1 MKTILLNQ
9 TLKNLIVIVLLTF
22 SFSSPAQSTPTDF
35 NAGAAIIDM
44 GITPQTSNNALKPYG
59 LVHALVGE
67 GIPVHWIIKD
77 SKSFEEI
84 DIVISGTLTKSA
96 TSKQT
101 KNLKAGPFLISA
113 EHMTDAE
120 SIIQNW
126 IDNNS
131 NGGNDALTVYW
142 NLDAI
147 VNAPVSGIITS
158 FPATVIYPKN
168 GDITSTKDTDI
179 ETGFFNPAGIL
190 KSSGAFRK
198 GTPSDINACDQFYVL
213 SHHTDPEKNWSQNDV
228 NLIYDFVTTGRNVW
242 MGCHD
247 VSISENLKTDGKPHN
262 KLNFLSNDGL
272 LPYKDTS
279 NGSNSDIYTFEGP
292 THANTF
298 NNSNIVYEEAAA
310 SDPIMQFVGEIHEA
324 FNGNSEK
331 VFLPRQQGWRDSS
344 TIGFYDPSHSDV
356 NDLSP
361 GKAGILVYGKAY
373 GNASYG
379 TILYNGSHI
388 SKANEGNTAQWI
400 GEARTFGNFLLQ
412 SALELGT
419 TFNEDLPQDMVV
431 ECDNIPAAA
440 ILTANGGCGTT
451 ATVTYNEEQLKTDCD
466 SQYILTRTWV
476 ATDTLGNTTTHT
488 QTVTVQD
495 TTAPTFNEEL
505 PADITAQCDN
515 VPEPAVLTAS
525 DNCDTTIKVSFDEK
539 TLDSNCDYNYI
550 LYRTWT
556 ASDCAGN
563 SISHTQTITVQDTT
577 APTFNEEL
585 PADIT
590 AQCDNV
596 PEPMVLTATDNCDP
610 NPAVTYSEVFREGV
624 CPNTYSIIRIWTVT
638 DACSNTTLHNQ
649 TVTVQ
654 DTTAPTFNE
663 ELPAD
668 ITAQCDNVP
677 EEQTLTAADNC
688 GDATVAFN
696 ETTTDGD
703 CPGNYTI
710 NRTWT
715 ATDACGNT
723 TTHNQTVTVQDTTAP
738 TFNEELPADIT
749 AQCDNVPEEQTLTAA
764 DNCGD
769 ATVAF
774 NETTTDG
781 DCPGNYTINRTWT
794 ATDACG
800 NTTTHNQTVTVQD
813 TTAPTFNEELPADI
827 TAQCDNVPE
836 EQTLTAADN
845 CGDATVAFNE
855 TTTDGDC
862 PGNYTINR
870 TWTATDACGNTTT
883 HNQTVTVQDTT
894 APTFNEE
901 LPADITAQCDNVPEE
916 QTLTAA
922 DNCGDATVAFNET
935 TTDGDCPGNYTI
947 NRTWTA
953 TDACGNTTTH
963 NQTVTV
969 QDTTAPTFNEELP
982 ADITAQC
989 DNVPEEQTL
998 TAADNCGDATVA
1010 FNETTTD
1017 GDCPGNYTINRTWTA
1032 TDACGNT
1039 TTHNQTV
1046 TVQDTTAPTFNE
1058 ELPADIT
1065 AQCDN
1070 VPEEQTLT
1078 AADNCGDATV
1088 AFNETTT
1095 DGDCPGNY
1103 TINRTWT
1110 ATDACGNTTTHNQ
1123 TVTVQDTTAP
1133 TFNEELPAD
1142 ITAQCDNVPEEQT
1155 LTAAD
1160 NCGDATVAFNETT
1173 TDGDCPGNYTINR
1186 TWTATD
1192 ACGNTTTHN
1201 QTVTVQDTTAPTFNE
1216 ELPADITAQC
1226 DNVPEEQTLT
1236 AADNCGDATVAFNET
1251 TTDGDCPGN
1260 YTINRTWTAT
1270 DACGNTTTH
1279 NQTVTVQDTTAPTFN
1294 EELPADI
1301 TAQCDNVPEEQTLT
1315 AADNCGDAT
1324 VAFNETTTDGDCPG
1338 NYTINRTWTA
1348 TDACGNT
1355 TTHNQTVTVQDTTAP
1370 TFNEE
1375 LPADIT
1381 AQCDN
1386 VPEEQTLT
1394 AADNCGDATVAFNET
1409 TTDGDCPGNYTIN
1422 RTWTATDACGNTTT
1436 HNQTV
1441 TVQDT
1446 TAPTFNEELPADITA
1461 QCDNVPEEQ
1470 TLTAADNCGDATVA
1484 FNETT
1489 TDGDC
1494 PGNYT
1499 INRTWTATDACGN
1512 TTTHNQTVTVQDTT
1526 APTFNEELPAD
1537 ITAQCD
1543 NVPEE
1548 QTLTAADNCGDA
1560 TVAFNETTT
1569 DGDCPGNY
1577 TINRTWTATD
1587 ACGNTT
1593 THNQT
1598 VTVQDTTAPTFNE
1611 ELPADIT
1618 AQCDNVPEEQ
1628 TLTAADNCGDATVA
1642 FNETTTDGDCP
1653 GNYTINRTWTA
1664 TDACGNTT
1672 THNQTVTVQDT
1683 TAPTFNEELP
1693 ADITAQC
1700 DNVPEEQTLTA
1711 ADNCGDATVAFNE
1724 TTTDGD
1730 CPGNYTINRTWTAT
1744 DACGNT
1750 TTHNQTVTVQDTT
1763 APTFNEELPADIT
1776 AQCDNVPEEQTLTAA
1791 DNCGDATVAFNETT
1805 TDGDCP
1811 GNYTINRT
1819 WTATD
1824 ACGNTTTHNQ
1834 TVTVQDTTAPTFNEE
1849 LPADI
1854 TAQCDNVPEEQTLT
1868 AADNC
1873 GDATVA
1879 FNETT
1884 TDGDCPGNY
1893 TINRTWT
1900 ATDACGNTTTHNQ
1913 TVTVQDTTA
1922 PTFNEE
1928 LPADITAQCDNV
1940 PEEQTLTAADNC
1952 GDATVAFNET
1962 TTDGDCPG
1970 NYTINRTWTA
1980 TDACGNTTTHNQTVT
1995 VQDTTAPT
2003 FNEELPADITAQCDN
2018 VPEEQTLTA
2027 ADNCG
2032 DATVAFNETTTD
2044 GDCPGNYTINRTW
2057 TATDACGNTTT
2068 HNQTVTVQDTTAPTF
2083 NGTLPFYIKAECD
2096 DIPEPTILTASDN
2109 CGDATVTFSETTSE
2123 RSCPVLYEIT
2133 RTWTATDSCGNT
2145 TTHTQRVDVED
2156 LTPPIVTTVYDSEIS
2171 VSCAEIPE
2179 VPQLEFEDACS
2190 SEINIEFEETSTNNG
2205 TTADYNITRFWIV
2218 TDECGNTEVFSQIIF
2233 VTVDGTTGGTTDL
2246 CIEENFEFDLFS
2258 LLSGDYDLDGT
2269 WEVTSNNATI
2279 SGSSFNPSSLLDSNG
2294 NYTFEQVQDTYTFA
2308 YTSTSNCPT
2317 STEVSITLNDLCRA
2331 LPCGDEE
2338 GVEISKAV
2346 TANGDQWNEYFTV
2359 TGIEGCGFTT
2369 EVEIYNRWGA
2379 LVYKSVDYQNDW
2391 NAFSHDK
2398 SIGGSDK
2405 VPTGTYYYIVK
2416 LKDSGLKPFAGP
2428 IYVATK

>member
-1 MKTILLNQ
+1 
-9 TLKNLIVIVLLTF
+9 
-22 SFSSPAQSTPTDF
+22 
-35 NAGAAIIDM
+35 
-44 GITPQTSNNALKPYG
+44 
-59 LVHALVGE
+59 
-67 GIPVHWIIKD
+67 
-77 SKSFEEI
+77 
-84 DIVISGTLTKSA
+84 
-96 TSKQT
+96 
-101 KNLKAGPFLISA
+101 
-113 EHMTDAE
+113 MTDAC
-120 SIIQNW
+120 S
-126 IDNNS
+126 
-131 NGGNDALTVYW
+131 
-142 NLDAI
+142 
-147 VNAPVSGIITS
+147 
-158 FPATVIYPKN
+158 
-168 GDITSTKDTDI
+168 
-179 ETGFFNPAGIL
+179 
-190 KSSGAFRK
+190 
-198 GTPSDINACDQFYVL
+198 
-213 SHHTDPEKNWSQNDV
+213 
-228 NLIYDFVTTGRNVW
+228 
-242 MGCHD
+242 
-247 VSISENLKTDGKPHN
+247 
-262 KLNFLSNDGL
+262 
-272 LPYKDTS
+272 
-279 NGSNSDIYTFEGP
+279 
-292 THANTF
+292 
-298 NNSNIVYEEAAA
+298 
-310 SDPIMQFVGEIHEA
+310 
-324 FNGNSEK
+324 
-331 VFLPRQQGWRDSS
+331 
-344 TIGFYDPSHSDV
+344 
-356 NDLSP
+356 
-361 GKAGILVYGKAY
+361 
-373 GNASYG
+373 
-379 TILYNGSHI
+379 
-388 SKANEGNTAQWI
+388 
-400 GEARTFGNFLLQ
+400 
-412 SALELGT
+412 
-419 TFNEDLPQDMVV
+419 
-431 ECDNIPAAA
+431 
-440 ILTANGGCGTT
+440 
-451 ATVTYNEEQLKTDCD
+451 
-466 SQYILTRTWV
+466 
-476 ATDTLGNTTTHT
+476 NTTLHN

-515 VPEPAVLTAS
+515 VPEEQTLTAA
-525 DNCDTTIKVSFDEK
+525 DNCGDATVAFNETTTDG
-539 TLDSNCDYNYI
+539 DCPGNYTI
-550 LYRTWT
+550 NRTWT
-556 ASDCAGN
+556 ATDACGN
-563 SISHTQTITVQDTT
+563 TTTHNQTVTVQDTT

-596 PEPMVLTATDNCDP
+596 PEEQTLTAADNCGDATVAFNETTTDGDCPGNYTINRTWTATDACGNTTTHNQTVTVQDTTAPTFNEELPADITAQCDNVPEEQTLTAADNCGDATVAF
-610 NPAVTYSEVFREGV
+610 NETTTDGD
-624 CPNTYSIIRIWTVT
+624 CPGNYTINRTWTAT
-638 DACSNTTLHNQ
+638 DACGNTTTHNQTVTVQDTTAPTFNEELPADITAQCDNVPEEQTLTAADNCGDATVAFNETTTDGDCPGNYTINRTWTATDACGNTTTHNQ

>member
-131 NGGNDALTVYW
+131 NGGNDSLTVYW

-596 PEPMVLTATDNCDP
+596 PKPMVLTATDNCDP
-610 NPAVTYSEVFREGV
+610 NPAVTYSEVYREGV

-677 EEQTLTAADNC
+677 EE
-688 GDATVAFN
+688 
-696 ETTTDGD
+696 E
-703 CPGNYTI
+703 
-710 NRTWT
+710 
-715 ATDACGNT
+715 
-723 TTHNQTVTVQDTTAP
+723 
-738 TFNEELPADIT
+738 
-749 AQCDNVPEEQTLTAA
+749 
-764 DNCGD
+764 
-769 ATVAF
+769 
-774 NETTTDG
+774 
-781 DCPGNYTINRTWT
+781 
-794 ATDACG
+794 
-800 NTTTHNQTVTVQD
+800 
-813 TTAPTFNEELPADI
+813 
-827 TAQCDNVPE
+827 
-836 EQTLTAADN
+836 
-845 CGDATVAFNE
+845 
-855 TTTDGDC
+855 
-862 PGNYTINR
+862 
-870 TWTATDACGNTTT
+870 
-883 HNQTVTVQDTT
+883 
-894 APTFNEE
+894 
-901 LPADITAQCDNVPEE
+901 
-916 QTLTAA
+916 
-922 DNCGDATVAFNET
+922 
-935 TTDGDCPGNYTI
+935 
-947 NRTWTA
+947 
-953 TDACGNTTTH
+953 
-963 NQTVTV
+963 
-969 QDTTAPTFNEELP
+969 
-982 ADITAQC
+982 
-989 DNVPEEQTL
+989 
-998 TAADNCGDATVA
+998 
-1010 FNETTTD
+1010 
-1017 GDCPGNYTINRTWTA
+1017 
-1032 TDACGNT
+1032 
-1039 TTHNQTV
+1039 
-1046 TVQDTTAPTFNE
+1046 
-1058 ELPADIT
+1058 
-1065 AQCDN
+1065 
-1070 VPEEQTLT
+1070 
-1078 AADNCGDATV
+1078 
-1088 AFNETTT
+1088 
-1095 DGDCPGNY
+1095 
-1103 TINRTWT
+1103 
-1110 ATDACGNTTTHNQ
+1110 
-1123 TVTVQDTTAP
+1123 
-1133 TFNEELPAD
+1133 
-1142 ITAQCDNVPEEQT
+1142 
-1155 LTAAD
+1155 
-1160 NCGDATVAFNETT
+1160 
-1173 TDGDCPGNYTINR
+1173 
-1186 TWTATD
+1186 
-1192 ACGNTTTHN
+1192 
-1201 QTVTVQDTTAPTFNE
+1201 
-1216 ELPADITAQC
+1216 
-1226 DNVPEEQTLT
+1226 
-1236 AADNCGDATVAFNET
+1236 
-1251 TTDGDCPGN
+1251 
-1260 YTINRTWTAT
+1260 
-1270 DACGNTTTH
+1270 
-1279 NQTVTVQDTTAPTFN
+1279 
-1294 EELPADI
+1294 
-1301 TAQCDNVPEEQTLT
+1301 
-1315 AADNCGDAT
+1315 
-1324 VAFNETTTDGDCPG
+1324 
-1338 NYTINRTWTA
+1338 
-1348 TDACGNT
+1348 
-1355 TTHNQTVTVQDTTAP
+1355 
-1370 TFNEE
+1370 
-1375 LPADIT
+1375 
-1381 AQCDN
+1381 
-1386 VPEEQTLT
+1386 
-1394 AADNCGDATVAFNET
+1394 
-1409 TTDGDCPGNYTIN
+1409 
-1422 RTWTATDACGNTTT
+1422 
-1436 HNQTV
+1436 
-1441 TVQDT
+1441 
-1446 TAPTFNEELPADITA
+1446 
-1461 QCDNVPEEQ
+1461 
-1470 TLTAADNCGDATVA
+1470 
-1484 FNETT
+1484 
-1489 TDGDC
+1489 
-1494 PGNYT
+1494 
-1499 INRTWTATDACGN
+1499 
-1512 TTTHNQTVTVQDTT
+1512 
-1526 APTFNEELPAD
+1526 
-1537 ITAQCD
+1537 
-1543 NVPEE
+1543 
-1548 QTLTAADNCGDA
+1548 
-1560 TVAFNETTT
+1560 
-1569 DGDCPGNY
+1569 
-1577 TINRTWTATD
+1577 
-1587 ACGNTT
+1587 
-1593 THNQT
+1593 
-1598 VTVQDTTAPTFNE
+1598 
-1611 ELPADIT
+1611 
-1618 AQCDNVPEEQ
+1618 
-1628 TLTAADNCGDATVA
+1628 
-1642 FNETTTDGDCP
+1642 
-1653 GNYTINRTWTA
+1653 
-1664 TDACGNTT
+1664 
-1672 THNQTVTVQDT
+1672 
-1683 TAPTFNEELP
+1683 
-1693 ADITAQC
+1693 
-1700 DNVPEEQTLTA
+1700 
-1711 ADNCGDATVAFNE
+1711 
-1724 TTTDGD
+1724 
-1730 CPGNYTINRTWTAT
+1730 
-1744 DACGNT
+1744 
-1750 TTHNQTVTVQDTT
+1750 
-1763 APTFNEELPADIT
+1763 
-1776 AQCDNVPEEQTLTAA
+1776 
-1791 DNCGDATVAFNETT
+1791 
-1805 TDGDCP
+1805 
-1811 GNYTINRT
+1811 
-1819 WTATD
+1819 
-1824 ACGNTTTHNQ
+1824 
-1834 TVTVQDTTAPTFNEE
+1834 
-1849 LPADI
+1849 
-1854 TAQCDNVPEEQTLT
+1854 
-1868 AADNC
+1868 
-1873 GDATVA
+1873 
-1879 FNETT
+1879 
-1884 TDGDCPGNY
+1884 
-1893 TINRTWT
+1893 
-1900 ATDACGNTTTHNQ
+1900 
-1913 TVTVQDTTA
+1913 
-1922 PTFNEE
+1922 
-1928 LPADITAQCDNV
+1928 
-1940 PEEQTLTAADNC
+1940 
-1952 GDATVAFNET
+1952 
-1962 TTDGDCPG
+1962 
-1970 NYTINRTWTA
+1970 
-1980 TDACGNTTTHNQTVT
+1980 
-1995 VQDTTAPT
+1995 
-2003 FNEELPADITAQCDN
+2003 
-2018 VPEEQTLTA
+2018 TLTA

>member
-84 DIVISGTLTKSA
+84 DIVISGTLTNSA

-515 VPEPAVLTAS
+515 VPE
-525 DNCDTTIKVSFDEK
+525 
-539 TLDSNCDYNYI
+539 
-550 LYRTWT
+550 
-556 ASDCAGN
+556 
-563 SISHTQTITVQDTT
+563 
-577 APTFNEEL
+577 
-585 PADIT
+585 
-590 AQCDNV
+590 
-596 PEPMVLTATDNCDP
+596 
-610 NPAVTYSEVFREGV
+610 
-624 CPNTYSIIRIWTVT
+624 
-638 DACSNTTLHNQ
+638 
-649 TVTVQ
+649 
-654 DTTAPTFNE
+654 
-663 ELPAD
+663 
-668 ITAQCDNVP
+668 
-677 EEQTLTAADNC
+677 
-688 GDATVAFN
+688 
-696 ETTTDGD
+696 
-703 CPGNYTI
+703 
-710 NRTWT
+710 
-715 ATDACGNT
+715 
-723 TTHNQTVTVQDTTAP
+723 
-738 TFNEELPADIT
+738 
-749 AQCDNVPEEQTLTAA
+749 
-764 DNCGD
+764 
-769 ATVAF
+769 
-774 NETTTDG
+774 
-781 DCPGNYTINRTWT
+781 
-794 ATDACG
+794 
-800 NTTTHNQTVTVQD
+800 
-813 TTAPTFNEELPADI
+813 
-827 TAQCDNVPE
+827 
-836 EQTLTAADN
+836 
-845 CGDATVAFNE
+845 
-855 TTTDGDC
+855 
-862 PGNYTINR
+862 
-870 TWTATDACGNTTT
+870 
-883 HNQTVTVQDTT
+883 
-894 APTFNEE
+894 
-901 LPADITAQCDNVPEE
+901 
-916 QTLTAA
+916 
-922 DNCGDATVAFNET
+922 
-935 TTDGDCPGNYTI
+935 
-947 NRTWTA
+947 
-953 TDACGNTTTH
+953 
-963 NQTVTV
+963 
-969 QDTTAPTFNEELP
+969 
-982 ADITAQC
+982 
-989 DNVPEEQTL
+989 
-998 TAADNCGDATVA
+998 
-1010 FNETTTD
+1010 
-1017 GDCPGNYTINRTWTA
+1017 
-1032 TDACGNT
+1032 
-1039 TTHNQTV
+1039 
-1046 TVQDTTAPTFNE
+1046 
-1058 ELPADIT
+1058 
-1065 AQCDN
+1065 
-1070 VPEEQTLT
+1070 
-1078 AADNCGDATV
+1078 
-1088 AFNETTT
+1088 
-1095 DGDCPGNY
+1095 
-1103 TINRTWT
+1103 
-1110 ATDACGNTTTHNQ
+1110 
-1123 TVTVQDTTAP
+1123 
-1133 TFNEELPAD
+1133 
-1142 ITAQCDNVPEEQT
+1142 
-1155 LTAAD
+1155 
-1160 NCGDATVAFNETT
+1160 
-1173 TDGDCPGNYTINR
+1173 
-1186 TWTATD
+1186 
-1192 ACGNTTTHN
+1192 
-1201 QTVTVQDTTAPTFNE
+1201 
-1216 ELPADITAQC
+1216 
-1226 DNVPEEQTLT
+1226 
-1236 AADNCGDATVAFNET
+1236 
-1251 TTDGDCPGN
+1251 
-1260 YTINRTWTAT
+1260 
-1270 DACGNTTTH
+1270 
-1279 NQTVTVQDTTAPTFN
+1279 
-1294 EELPADI
+1294 
-1301 TAQCDNVPEEQTLT
+1301 
-1315 AADNCGDAT
+1315 
-1324 VAFNETTTDGDCPG
+1324 
-1338 NYTINRTWTA
+1338 
-1348 TDACGNT
+1348 
-1355 TTHNQTVTVQDTTAP
+1355 
-1370 TFNEE
+1370 
-1375 LPADIT
+1375 
-1381 AQCDN
+1381 
-1386 VPEEQTLT
+1386 
-1394 AADNCGDATVAFNET
+1394 
-1409 TTDGDCPGNYTIN
+1409 
-1422 RTWTATDACGNTTT
+1422 
-1436 HNQTV
+1436 
-1441 TVQDT
+1441 
-1446 TAPTFNEELPADITA
+1446 
-1461 QCDNVPEEQ
+1461 
-1470 TLTAADNCGDATVA
+1470 
-1484 FNETT
+1484 
-1489 TDGDC
+1489 
-1494 PGNYT
+1494 
-1499 INRTWTATDACGN
+1499 
-1512 TTTHNQTVTVQDTT
+1512 
-1526 APTFNEELPAD
+1526 
-1537 ITAQCD
+1537 
-1543 NVPEE
+1543 
-1548 QTLTAADNCGDA
+1548 
-1560 TVAFNETTT
+1560 
-1569 DGDCPGNY
+1569 
-1577 TINRTWTATD
+1577 
-1587 ACGNTT
+1587 
-1593 THNQT
+1593 
-1598 VTVQDTTAPTFNE
+1598 
-1611 ELPADIT
+1611 
-1618 AQCDNVPEEQ
+1618 
-1628 TLTAADNCGDATVA
+1628 
-1642 FNETTTDGDCP
+1642 
-1653 GNYTINRTWTA
+1653 
-1664 TDACGNTT
+1664 
-1672 THNQTVTVQDT
+1672 
-1683 TAPTFNEELP
+1683 
-1693 ADITAQC
+1693 
-1700 DNVPEEQTLTA
+1700 
-1711 ADNCGDATVAFNE
+1711 
-1724 TTTDGD
+1724 
-1730 CPGNYTINRTWTAT
+1730 
-1744 DACGNT
+1744 
-1750 TTHNQTVTVQDTT
+1750 
-1763 APTFNEELPADIT
+1763 
-1776 AQCDNVPEEQTLTAA
+1776 
-1791 DNCGDATVAFNETT
+1791 
-1805 TDGDCP
+1805 
-1811 GNYTINRT
+1811 
-1819 WTATD
+1819 
-1824 ACGNTTTHNQ
+1824 
-1834 TVTVQDTTAPTFNEE
+1834 
-1849 LPADI
+1849 
-1854 TAQCDNVPEEQTLT
+1854 
-1868 AADNC
+1868 
-1873 GDATVA
+1873 
-1879 FNETT
+1879 
-1884 TDGDCPGNY
+1884 
-1893 TINRTWT
+1893 
-1900 ATDACGNTTTHNQ
+1900 
-1913 TVTVQDTTA
+1913 
-1922 PTFNEE
+1922 
-1928 LPADITAQCDNV
+1928 
-1940 PEEQTLTAADNC
+1940 
-1952 GDATVAFNET
+1952 
-1962 TTDGDCPG
+1962 
-1970 NYTINRTWTA
+1970 
-1980 TDACGNTTTHNQTVT
+1980 
-1995 VQDTTAPT
+1995 
-2003 FNEELPADITAQCDN
+2003 
-2018 VPEEQTLTA
+2018 EQTLTA

-2317 STEVSITLNDLCRA
+2317 STEASITLNDLCRA

>member
-1 MKTILLNQ
+1 MSQ
-9 TLKNLIVIVLLTF
+9 KN
-22 SFSSPAQSTPTDF
+22 
-35 NAGAAIIDM
+35 
-44 GITPQTSNNALKPYG
+44 K
-59 LVHALVGE
+59 
-67 GIPVHWIIKD
+67 
-77 SKSFEEI
+77 
-84 DIVISGTLTKSA
+84 TLTAADNCGDA
-96 TSKQT
+96 TVAFNET
-101 KNLKAGPFLISA
+101 TTDGDCPGNYTINRTWTA
-113 EHMTDAE
+113 TDA
-120 SIIQNW
+120 
-126 IDNNS
+126 
-131 NGGNDALTVYW
+131 
-142 NLDAI
+142 
-147 VNAPVSGIITS
+147 
-158 FPATVIYPKN
+158 
-168 GDITSTKDTDI
+168 
-179 ETGFFNPAGIL
+179 
-190 KSSGAFRK
+190 
-198 GTPSDINACDQFYVL
+198 C
-213 SHHTDPEKNWSQNDV
+213 
-228 NLIYDFVTTGRNVW
+228 
-242 MGCHD
+242 
-247 VSISENLKTDGKPHN
+247 
-262 KLNFLSNDGL
+262 
-272 LPYKDTS
+272 
-279 NGSNSDIYTFEGP
+279 
-292 THANTF
+292 
-298 NNSNIVYEEAAA
+298 
-310 SDPIMQFVGEIHEA
+310 
-324 FNGNSEK
+324 
-331 VFLPRQQGWRDSS
+331 
-344 TIGFYDPSHSDV
+344 
-356 NDLSP
+356 
-361 GKAGILVYGKAY
+361 
-373 GNASYG
+373 
-379 TILYNGSHI
+379 
-388 SKANEGNTAQWI
+388 
-400 GEARTFGNFLLQ
+400 
-412 SALELGT
+412 
-419 TFNEDLPQDMVV
+419 
-431 ECDNIPAAA
+431 
-440 ILTANGGCGTT
+440 
-451 ATVTYNEEQLKTDCD
+451 
-466 SQYILTRTWV
+466 
-476 ATDTLGNTTTHT
+476 GNTTTHN

-515 VPEPAVLTAS
+515 VPEEQTLTAA
-525 DNCDTTIKVSFDEK
+525 DNCGDATVAFNETTTDG
-539 TLDSNCDYNYI
+539 DCPGNYTI
-550 LYRTWT
+550 NRTWT
-556 ASDCAGN
+556 ATDACGN
-563 SISHTQTITVQDTT
+563 TTTHNQTVTVQDTT

-596 PEPMVLTATDNCDP
+596 PEEQTLTAADNCGDATVAFNETTTDGDCPGNYTINRTWTATD
-610 NPAVTYSEVFREGV
+610 
-624 CPNTYSIIRIWTVT
+624 
-638 DACSNTTLHNQ
+638 ACGNTTTHNQ